1 MTIKS
6 SRGLRWLRER
16 APNSTKRGRRV
27 RFLFNTYL
35 SRLGPGPH
43 DHVIQA
49 GCIRAAELMVM
60 CEDLR
65 AKALAGDGV
74 GVNDITRLES
84 TARRAE
90 ADLFG
95 KVQPPDPALELPE
108 YVDSPELPDAS

>member
-1 MTIKS
+1 MTS
-6 SRGLRWLRER
+6 ANRQLLAER
-16 APNSTKRGRRV
+16 AARKSPQGRRV
-27 RFLFNTYL
+27 RLLFKTYL

-49 GCIRAAELMVM
+49 GAIRAAELMVM

-65 AKALAGDGV
+65 AKALAGESV
-74 GVNDITRLES
+74 GVNDVTRLES

-108 YVDSPELPDAS
+108 YSDNPELPDACED